1 MDKAVAAV
9 EKKEMTLRKAS
20 KVYDIPLSTLH
31 DHISGKV
38 RFGAKSGPTPYLTMP
53 EEEELVSFLF
63 LAAKIGYPHTK
74 KKVLYIVQQ
83 IINRKGIKAQV
94 TPGWWE
100 RFKGRH
106 PEVVL
111 RSAASLSLM
120 RSIASD
126 RDVIERYFDLLED
139 TLKQNGIYNK
149 PNCIFNCDETGLP
162 LCPKSLKVDTF
173 KGANSFAITGESK
186 SQITILGCSN
196 AAGFVLPPFVIFT
209 FNRELCQ
216 GEVPGTLYGTS
227 KNGWMDRNLFE
238 KWFCNHFL
246 VYCPKTRPIILLMD
260 GHSSHYCPDL
270 IRQAAAEQI
279 VLLALPPHTTHFAQ
293 PLDNGCY
300 GPLKMQWRQV
310 CQEFCTSN
318 PGRVVTLYDFSH
330 LFGKTWLAAMT
341 PSNIISSFK
350 TTGICPFNRYSFHL
364 PDDDY
369 ASFKPEVLAK
379 KTGLAHVPL
388 YSPGDRYV
396 STPKQ
401 SNYFSPVA
409 TPQLRDESAYLLEP
423 MCSSISD
430 FLQTPKA
437 PSTFPIKRI
446 KSCGQV
452 MTNLEISTAIEK
464 REKAKKSNKQGL

>member
-20 KVYDIPLSTLH
+20 RVYDISLSTLH

-63 LAAKIGYPHTK
+63 RAAKIGCPHTK

-83 IINRKGIKAQV
+83 IINKKGIKAQV
-94 TPGWWE
+94 TAGWWE

-162 LCPKSLKVDTF
+162 LCPKSLKVATF
-173 KGANSFAITGESK
+173 KGANSFVITGESK

-196 AAGFVLPPFVIFT
+196 AAGFVLPPFVIFKRET

-216 GEVPGTLYGTS
+216 GEAGT
-227 KNGWMDRNLFE
+227 RNFV
-238 KWFCNHFL
+238 W
-246 VYCPKTRPIILLMD
+246 YI
-260 GHSSHYCPDL
+260 
-270 IRQAAAEQI
+270 
-279 VLLALPPHTTHFAQ
+279 
-293 PLDNGCY
+293 
-300 GPLKMQWRQV
+300 
-310 CQEFCTSN
+310 
-318 PGRVVTLYDFSH
+318 
-330 LFGKTWLAAMT
+330 
-341 PSNIISSFK
+341 
-350 TTGICPFNRYSFHL
+350 
-364 PDDDY
+364 
-369 ASFKPEVLAK
+369 
-379 KTGLAHVPL
+379 
-388 YSPGDRYV
+388 
-396 STPKQ
+396 
-401 SNYFSPVA
+401 
-409 TPQLRDESAYLLEP
+409 
-423 MCSSISD
+423 
-430 FLQTPKA
+430 
-437 PSTFPIKRI
+437 
-446 KSCGQV
+446 
-452 MTNLEISTAIEK
+452 
-464 REKAKKSNKQGL
+464 